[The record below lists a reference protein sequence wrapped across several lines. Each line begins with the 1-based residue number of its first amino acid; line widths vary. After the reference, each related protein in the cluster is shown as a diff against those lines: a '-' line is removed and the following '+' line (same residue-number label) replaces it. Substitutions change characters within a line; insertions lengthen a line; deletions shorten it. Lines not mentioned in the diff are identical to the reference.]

1 MGGMVA
7 ACIAGFISCP
17 LDVIK
22 TRLMTQNMNEQ
33 SSTQMI
39 KQIYNDFGV
48 KGFFRGVAFR
58 CGILT
63 FGASIYFSTLQY
75 ARKLLNI

>member
-22 TRLMTQNMNEQ
+22 TRLMTQNMKE
-33 SSTQMI
+33 
-39 KQIYNDFGV
+39 
-48 KGFFRGVAFR
+48 
-58 CGILT
+58 
-63 FGASIYFSTLQY
+63 
-75 ARKLLNI
+75 